1 MAGARHDRHAV
12 TACGWEAV
20 LDTTTW
26 TADAGYQGTTAT
38 TPKKRTKY
46 DDLTDYEKTVNKTIS
61 ARRSAVERC
70 IAHLKNWKILATGYR
85 GRLTELPNVIRIV
98 TRLEFYRL
106 GW

>member
-1 MAGARHDRHAV
+1 MARCTIYTGADFDNRPHMIHRSQQ
-12 TACGWEAV
+12 
-20 LDTTTW
+20 TT
-26 TADAGYQGTTAT
+26 DVYYQRTTAT
-38 TPKKRTKY
+38 TPMKRTKY

-85 GRLTELPNVIRIV
+85 GRLSELPNVIRIIV
-98 TRLEFYRL
+98 RLEFYRL